1 MSSQLIYE
9 AITNI
14 SDHYIEEADPEA
26 GNGWRTQIR
35 RIRPILNMAAVLLVV
50 VGISAVAI
58 DLGLFGRAKSE
69 APAADAAV
77 AEYSLQ
83 MEAAYDAPAADAP
96 AADAPAESEEAVLF
110 RSELTEEAAPVPE
123 PSLECESDVAEDNDL
138 AESTEMDTLDT
149 PAAGFDISLLIEE
162 GYPEEVSMNGDTYYL
177 QAVLLTELPEG
188 CSTADLSALEVES
201 ELPSDL
207 NAMVSEALDCLYLS
221 YGDSWIVY
229 QK

>member
-69 APAADAAV
+69 RQP
-77 AEYSLQ
+77 Q
-83 MEAAYDAPAADAP
+83 MRLWRNT
-96 AADAPAESEEAVLF
+96 VC
-110 RSELTEEAAPVPE
+110 RWKRR
-123 PSLECESDVAEDNDL
+123 
-138 AESTEMDTLDT
+138 M
-149 PAAGFDISLLIEE
+149 
-162 GYPEEVSMNGDTYYL
+162 M
-177 QAVLLTELPEG
+177 LPLRMLPLRMLPRNPRKRF
-188 CSTADLSALEVES
+188 CSALS
-201 ELPSDL
+201 
-207 NAMVSEALDCLYLS
+207 
-221 YGDSWIVY
+221 
-229 QK
+229 